1 MNILNIFLLPV
12 DCPQA
17 IFQSIPSFYQTLKWL
32 KKQYESLVFF
42 PLSQTPSE
50 ALSAH
55 FLFE

>member
-12 DCPQA
+12 DCPQT

-42 PLSQTPSE
+42 PLSQTPWE
-50 ALSAH
+50 AQSAH